1 MSMPMSQDEKQPM
14 MPMSTVPVFS
24 FSNSLG
30 SENIAMGPLELDDIN
45 YGIFTGSREPTTQ
58 LIAPKNDDNNYGIF
72 TGSYE
77 PTT

>member
-1 MSMPMSQDEKQPM
+1 
-14 MPMSTVPVFS
+14 
-24 FSNSLG
+24 
-30 SENIAMGPLELDDIN
+30 MGPLELDDIN